1 MNVLIV
7 NAHHE
12 PQSFCAAMKDTAVET
27 MRAEGHEV
35 MVSDLYAMDW
45 KAVADAADFE
55 RRSNPD
61 YLVYALEQRE
71 AFKAGA
77 LSADIRAELDKLIRA
92 DLVIFNFPL
101 YWYSMPA
108 IMKGWIDRV
117 LVSGYCYGGMRFYDR
132 GGLKGKRA
140 MLAVT
145 LGGQPHMFSRAGVHG
160 ELNGLLSHVLRGT
173 LAYVGFSVLPPFYA
187 YHVPYISAEARQAYL
202 DQYRKRLQQLD
213 SLPPLQFP
221 SMDDFDENLYPLYM
235 LEC

>member
-7 NAHHE
+7 HAHHE
-12 PQSFCAAMKDTAVET
+12 PQSFCAAMKDAAVAT
-27 MRAEGHEV
+27 LLAEGHEV
-35 MVSDLYAMDW
+35 AVSDLHAMGW

-71 AFKAGA
+71 GYKAGTLA
-77 LSADIRAELDKLIRA
+77 PDIQAELEKLQRA

-117 LVSGYCYGGMRFYDR
+117 LVSGLCYGGMRFYDR

-173 LAYVGFSVLPPFYA
+173 LGYVGFTVLPPFYA
-187 YHVPYISAEARQAYL
+187 YHVPYIAAEARQAYL
-202 DQYRKRLQQLD
+202 DQYRDRLQHLD
-213 SLPPLQFP
+213 RLPPLQFP
-221 SMDDFDENLYPLYM
+221 SMDDFDDQLHPLYM

>member
-7 NAHHE
+7 FSHPE
-12 PQSFCAAMKDTAVET
+12 PQSFCSAMKDAAIETLQSEGHAVE
-27 MRAEGHEV
+27 
-35 MVSDLYAMDW
+35 VSDLYAMDW

-77 LSADIRAELDKLIRA
+77 LSDDIQAELDKLIRA

-117 LVSGYCYGGMRFYDR
+117 LISGYCYGGMRFYDR

-173 LAYVGFSVLPPFYA
+173 LAYVGFTVLPPFYA

-213 SLPPLQFP
+213 SLSPLQFP